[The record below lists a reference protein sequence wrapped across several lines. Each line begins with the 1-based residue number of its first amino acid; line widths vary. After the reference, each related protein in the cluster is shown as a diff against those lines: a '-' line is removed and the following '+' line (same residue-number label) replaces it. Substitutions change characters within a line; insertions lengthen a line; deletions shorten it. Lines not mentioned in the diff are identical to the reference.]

1 MEETDESIV
10 GVEEDEED
18 FRSYCEDED
27 VWKETEGVVKEEVNE
42 FSVKMFFKGIS
53 LAEFGDS
60 FFGFSGIG
68 VVMEGSAN
76 SLVIQ
81 VQKKLDFYVDESVV
95 DYLALMDGLTAAMQ
109 NKIRTVYALAD
120 SPLLYD
126 QFPCKGGH
134 ARKKGSKQLSH
145 GVQQLELEVAEP
157 LAFVSSAR
165 VEACCPSKTENSL
178 LLPLTPTFTDMNFW
192 QIMYKKKLDN
202 PLLLA
207 LRERI
212 LELAHNLEEFV
223 LKLTPSINLLR
234 PLQLAQILSS
244 TVFLQVFRNGIYCP
258 YRNCS
263 ILLDPRECLSAGASS
278 STQSD
283 NSCVECPVCR
293 RFICVE
299 CGVPWHSSTSCE
311 EYQNLP
317 LEERDATDI
326 TLHLLAQNKRWK
338 PYQQCTRMI
347 ELTQGTFLFAALE
360 SSNRPVYQGLSLNGN
375 LVGMLKNRVA
385 GKWPFML
392 RWSLGVGTLFVQW
405 ACETFNSLPMIM
417 DAYSDQERSH
427 RALIKRFLAGG
438 FSLSDHHPSPLC
450 TDSYVDT
457 MKDLHQLPWFQ

>member
-76 SLVIQ
+76 SPVIQ
-81 VQKKLDFYVDESVV
+81 VQKKLDFYLDESVV

-109 NKIRTVYALAD
+109 NKIRTVYAFAD

-126 QFPCKGGH
+126 Q
-134 ARKKGSKQLSH
+134 
-145 GVQQLELEVAEP
+145 
-157 LAFVSSAR
+157 
-165 VEACCPSKTENSL
+165 
-178 LLPLTPTFTDMNFW
+178 
-192 QIMYKKKLDN
+192 IMYKKKLGN

-234 PLQLAQILSS
+234 PLQLAQVAIGVISS
-244 TVFLQVFRNGIYCP
+244 PAKGDKSLENCSICCEDKPTLMMINIKCSHKFCSHCMRTYVYGKLQSSQNGIYCP

-317 LEERDATDI
+317 LEERDAADI

-338 PYQQCTRMI
+338 PCQQCTRMI
-347 ELTQGTFLFAALE
+347 ELTQGCYHMTCC
-360 SSNRPVYQGLSLNGN
+360 NRPVYQGLSLNGN
-375 LVGMLKNRVA
+375 LVGMLKKGVA
-385 GKWPFML
+385 GKCPFML
-392 RWSLGVGTLFVQW
+392 RWSLG
-405 ACETFNSLPMIM
+405 TFNSLPMIM

-450 TDSYVDT
+450 TDSYVDS

>member
-27 VWKETEGVVKEEVNE
+27 
-42 FSVKMFFKGIS
+42 GIS
-53 LAEFGDS
+53 SAEFGDS

-76 SLVIQ
+76 SPVIQ
-81 VQKKLDFYVDESVV
+81 GQKKLDFYVDESVV

-109 NKIRTVYALAD
+109 NKIRTVYAFAD

-126 QFPCKGGH
+126 
-134 ARKKGSKQLSH
+134 
-145 GVQQLELEVAEP
+145 
-157 LAFVSSAR
+157 
-165 VEACCPSKTENSL
+165 
-178 LLPLTPTFTDMNFW
+178 

-234 PLQLAQILSS
+234 PLQLAQVAIGVISS
-244 TVFLQVFRNGIYCP
+244 PAKGDKSLE
-258 YRNCS
+258 NCS
-263 ILLDPRECLSAGASS
+263 ICFVPVPIRCPQLRCKYYISTVECRSFLPLSFYESLEMESTVLIGIVLSCLTLVNACQLASS

-283 NSCVECPVCR
+283 NSCVGCPVCR

-317 LEERDATDI
+317 LEERDAADI
-326 TLHLLAQNKRWK
+326 TLHLL
-338 PYQQCTRMI
+338 
-347 ELTQGTFLFAALE
+347 
-360 SSNRPVYQGLSLNGN
+360 
-375 LVGMLKNRVA
+375 
-385 GKWPFML
+385 
-392 RWSLGVGTLFVQW
+392 
-405 ACETFNSLPMIM
+405 
-417 DAYSDQERSH
+417 DD
-427 RALIKRFLAGG
+427 
-438 FSLSDHHPSPLC
+438 
-450 TDSYVDT
+450 
-457 MKDLHQLPWFQ
+457 

>member
-27 VWKETEGVVKEEVNE
+27 VWKETEGVVKEEVDK

-76 SLVIQ
+76 SPVIQ

-109 NKIRTVYALAD
+109 NKIRT
-120 SPLLYD
+120 
-126 QFPCKGGH
+126 
-134 ARKKGSKQLSH
+134 
-145 GVQQLELEVAEP
+145 
-157 LAFVSSAR
+157 
-165 VEACCPSKTENSL
+165 
-178 LLPLTPTFTDMNFW
+178 
-192 QIMYKKKLDN
+192 IMYKKKLDN

-234 PLQLAQILSS
+234 PLQLAQVAIGVISS
-244 TVFLQVFRNGIYCP
+244 PANGDKSLENCSICCEDKPTLMMINIKCSHKFCSHCMRTYVYGKLQSSQNGIYCP

-263 ILLDPRECLSAGASS
+263 ILLHPRECLSAGASL

-283 NSCVECPVCR
+283 NSCVECPACR

-299 CGVPWHSSTSCE
+299 CGVPWRSSTSCE

-317 LEERDATDI
+317 LEERDAADI
-326 TLHLLAQNKRWK
+326 TLHLLAQNKRCK
-338 PYQQCTRMI
+338 PFQRCTRMI
-347 ELTQGTFLFAALE
+347 ELTQGCYHMTCRCGHEFCYSCGAEYREGQQTCLCALWDEDNSEDLVTHCVQE
-360 SSNRPVYQGLSLNGN
+360 SE
-375 LVGMLKNRVA
+375 
-385 GKWPFML
+385 
-392 RWSLGVGTLFVQW
+392 QW
-405 ACETFNSLPMIM
+405 AWETFNSLPTIM
-417 DAYSDQERSH
+417 DANSDQERSH
-427 RALIKRFLAGG
+427 RALIQRFLAGG
-438 FSLSDHHPSPLC
+438 FSPTDHHHSPLY

-457 MKDLHQLPWFQ
+457 MKDLHQLPWLQ

>member
-27 VWKETEGVVKEEVNE
+27 VWKETEGVVKEEVDK

-76 SLVIQ
+76 SPVIQ

-109 NKIRTVYALAD
+109 NKIRTVYAFAD

-126 QFPCKGGH
+126 
-134 ARKKGSKQLSH
+134 
-145 GVQQLELEVAEP
+145 
-157 LAFVSSAR
+157 
-165 VEACCPSKTENSL
+165 
-178 LLPLTPTFTDMNFW
+178 

-234 PLQLAQILSS
+234 PLQLAQVAIGVISS
-244 TVFLQVFRNGIYCP
+244 PANGDKSLENCSICCEDKPTLMMINIKCSHKFCSHCMRTYVYGKLQSSQNGIYCP

-263 ILLDPRECLSAGASS
+263 ILLHPRECLSAGASL

-283 NSCVECPVCR
+283 NSCVECPACR

-299 CGVPWHSSTSCE
+299 CGVPWRSSTSCE

-317 LEERDATDI
+317 LEERDAADI
-326 TLHLLAQNKRWK
+326 TLHLLAQNKRCK
-338 PYQQCTRMI
+338 PFQRCTRMI
-347 ELTQGTFLFAALE
+347 ELTQGCYHMTCR
-360 SSNRPVYQGLSLNGN
+360 NRPVYQGLSLNGN
-375 LVGMLKNRVA
+375 LVGMLKKGVV

-392 RWSLGVGTLFVQW
+392 RWSLG
-405 ACETFNSLPMIM
+405 TFNSLPTIM
-417 DAYSDQERSH
+417 DANSDQERSH
-427 RALIKRFLAGG
+427 RALIQRFLAGG
-438 FSLSDHHPSPLC
+438 FSPTDHHHSPLY

-457 MKDLHQLPWFQ
+457 MKDLHQLPWLQ

>member
-76 SLVIQ
+76 SPVIQ

-95 DYLALMDGLTAAMQ
+95 DYLALMDGLIAAMQ
-109 NKIRTVYALAD
+109 NKIRTVYAFAD

-126 QFPCKGGH
+126 Q
-134 ARKKGSKQLSH
+134 
-145 GVQQLELEVAEP
+145 
-157 LAFVSSAR
+157 
-165 VEACCPSKTENSL
+165 
-178 LLPLTPTFTDMNFW
+178 
-192 QIMYKKKLDN
+192 
-202 PLLLA
+202 
-207 LRERI
+207 
-212 LELAHNLEEFV
+212 
-223 LKLTPSINLLR
+223 
-234 PLQLAQILSS
+234 LAQVAIGVISS
-244 TVFLQVFRNGIYCP
+244 PAKGDKSLE
-258 YRNCS
+258 NCS
-263 ILLDPRECLSAGASS
+263 ICCEDKPTLMMINIKCSHKFCSHCMRTYVYGKLQSSQSQSAGASS
-278 STQSD
+278 FTQSD
-283 NSCVECPVCR
+283 NSCAECPVCR

-317 LEERDATDI
+317 LEERDAADI

-338 PYQQCTRMI
+338 PCQQCTRMI
-347 ELTQGTFLFAALE
+347 ELTQGCYHMTCW
-360 SSNRPVYQGLSLNGN
+360 PVYQGLSLNGN
-375 LVGMLKNRVA
+375 LVGMLKKGVA

-392 RWSLGVGTLFVQW
+392 RWSLGVGTLFGADMSSV
-405 ACETFNSLPMIM
+405 I
-417 DAYSDQERSH
+417 H
-427 RALIKRFLAGG
+427 VV
-438 FSLSDHHPSPLC
+438 LSTMGMGDFQFTSYDH
-450 TDSYVDT
+450 
-457 MKDLHQLPWFQ
+457 

>member
-76 SLVIQ
+76 SPVIQ
-81 VQKKLDFYVDESVV
+81 VQKKLDFYLDESVV

-109 NKIRTVYALAD
+109 NKIRTVYAFAD
-120 SPLLYD
+120 SLLLYD
-126 QFPCKGGH
+126 
-134 ARKKGSKQLSH
+134 
-145 GVQQLELEVAEP
+145 
-157 LAFVSSAR
+157 
-165 VEACCPSKTENSL
+165 
-178 LLPLTPTFTDMNFW
+178 

-234 PLQLAQILSS
+234 PLQLAQVAIGVISS
-244 TVFLQVFRNGIYCP
+244 PAKGDKSLENCSICCEDKPTLMMINIKCSHKFCSHCMRTYLYGKLQSSLNGIYCP

-263 ILLDPRECLSAGASS
+263 ILLDPRECLSARASS

-317 LEERDATDI
+317 LEERDAADI

-338 PYQQCTRMI
+338 PCQQCTRMI
-347 ELTQGTFLFAALE
+347 ELTQGCYHMTCC
-360 SSNRPVYQGLSLNGN
+360 NRPVYQGLSLNGN
-375 LVGMLKNRVA
+375 LVGMLKKGVA

-392 RWSLGVGTLFVQW
+392 RWSLG
-405 ACETFNSLPMIM
+405 TFNSLPMIM
-417 DAYSDQERSH
+417 HAYSDQERSH

>member
-27 VWKETEGVVKEEVNE
+27 VWKETEGV
-42 FSVKMFFKGIS
+42 
-53 LAEFGDS
+53 
-60 FFGFSGIG
+60 
-68 VVMEGSAN
+68 
-76 SLVIQ
+76 
-81 VQKKLDFYVDESVV
+81 KKLDFYVDESVV
-95 DYLALMDGLTAAMQ
+95 DYLALMDGLTVAMQ
-109 NKIRTVYALAD
+109 NKIRTVYAFAD

-126 QFPCKGGH
+126 
-134 ARKKGSKQLSH
+134 
-145 GVQQLELEVAEP
+145 
-157 LAFVSSAR
+157 
-165 VEACCPSKTENSL
+165 
-178 LLPLTPTFTDMNFW
+178 

-234 PLQLAQILSS
+234 PLQLAQVAIGVISS
-244 TVFLQVFRNGIYCP
+244 PAKGDKSLENCSICCEDKPTLMMINIKCSHKFCSHCMRTYVYGKLQSSQSQSVFRNGIYCP

-263 ILLDPRECLSAGASS
+263 ILLDPRECLSAGPSS

-283 NSCVECPVCR
+283 NSCVGCPVCR

-317 LEERDATDI
+317 LEERDAADI

-338 PYQQCTRMI
+338 PCQHCTRMI
-347 ELTQGTFLFAALE
+347 ELTQ
-360 SSNRPVYQGLSLNGN
+360 
-375 LVGMLKNRVA
+375 
-385 GKWPFML
+385 
-392 RWSLGVGTLFVQW
+392 
-405 ACETFNSLPMIM
+405 
-417 DAYSDQERSH
+417 
-427 RALIKRFLAGG
+427 
-438 FSLSDHHPSPLC
+438 
-450 TDSYVDT
+450 
-457 MKDLHQLPWFQ
+457 